1 MEKFLIDCEKCEG
14 SGWYSTNDTWDKDP
28 QWDESHDCKVC
39 NETGKVYDQE
49 DIDNEIWNVQH
60 ILIAGMAER
69 IKITSDTLKD
79 LSRGM
84 FYELLPKYRNRLD
97 TQVRGL
103 ARLEMYLE
111 KLKSL

>member
-14 SGWYSTNDTWDKDP
+14 YGWYSTNDTWDKDP
-28 QWDESHDCKVC
+28 QWDDSHDCKVC

-49 DIDNEIWNVQH
+49 HIDAEIWNIQYM
-60 ILIAGMAER
+60 IDGMITR
-69 IKITSDTLKD
+69 IRISSENIMMCAKLECFNLVK
-79 LSRGM
+79 
-84 FYELLPKYRNRLD
+84 KYKHRL
-97 TQVRGL
+97 QIQARGL